1 MNKKQIKK
9 YLNYLGLKDYF
20 SFKPINCE
28 LCGFSKNSIIKNI
41 ISWNNNKFGY
51 HPIAVCKNCGFV
63 FQNIDQV
70 KNFIKSFTRNF
81 IEKNL

>member
-28 LCGFSKNSIIKNI
+28 LCGFSNNSIIKNI

-51 HPIAVCKNCGFV
+51 HPIAVCKNCGYV
-63 FQNIDQV
+63 FQ
-70 KNFIKSFTRNF
+70 KYRSSKKFYKKF
-81 IEKNL
+81 